1 MLSPVIYLMLHSLF
15 FTLRLSGGGGS
26 FPRPLKAAEEREYL
40 ERCAQGDLEA
50 RNILVEHNLRLVAH
64 IVKKYYAQTGDQDD
78 LISIGTI
85 GLIKGIS
92 TFKKDKNVRLATY
105 ASRCIENEILM
116 YFRSQRKLQGE
127 VSLADT
133 LEAAGEGGSLSLMD
147 VIAVDDTMLEDLDTR
162 DACQK
167 VRLCVDSCLTERER
181 TVIVRRYGLDGHP
194 AQTQREIAQQCGIS
208 RSYVSRIEKRALEKL
223 QEGMQGWEP

>member
-1 MLSPVIYLMLHSLF
+1 
-15 FTLRLSGGGGS
+15 
-26 FPRPLKAAEEREYL
+26 
-40 ERCAQGDLEA
+40 
-50 RNILVEHNLRLVAH
+50 
-64 IVKKYYAQTGDQDD
+64 
-78 LISIGTI
+78 
-85 GLIKGIS
+85 
-92 TFKKDKNVRLATY
+92 
-105 ASRCIENEILM
+105 
-116 YFRSQRKLQGE
+116 
-127 VSLADT
+127 
-133 LEAAGEGGSLSLMD
+133 MD